1 VPKVT
6 SKKKCCQDKSRCSKC
21 PLVLM
26 RLVKLG
32 YAEKD
37 GRTEYKVSSK
47 VPKKV
52 LQDARAR

>member
-1 VPKVT
+1 MT

>member
-1 VPKVT
+1 M
-6 SKKKCCQDKSRCSKC
+6 KC

-26 RLVKLG
+26 RLTKMG

-37 GRTEYKVSSK
+37 SKAVYKVASK

-52 LQDARAR
+52 LVLARAS